1 MITQA
6 EILKYFEYKD
16 GNLYWKAMPYKR
28 NDLIG
33 TKAGTDIGDG
43 RSQITIN
50 KKHYKTHRLVYLMF
64 HGYMPK
70 EVDHIDNNPLNN
82 RIENLRPASRSEQCC
97 NTRLRKDSTSG
108 IKGVTW
114 DKVRN
119 KWIVSINKNKKT
131 VFRGRFD
138 NFELAQLVAIEAR
151 DKFHGDFAKWL

>member
-1 MITQA
+1 MITQEQA
-6 EILKYFEYKD
+6 LKFLEYKD
-16 GNLYWKAMPYKR
+16 GILYWKSMPYKR
-28 NDLIG
+28 NELIG
-33 TKAGTDIGDG
+33 TEAGTLDRD
-43 RSQITIN
+43 RRQITIN

-64 HGYMPK
+64 HGYMPE

-97 NTRLRKDSTSG
+97 NTKLRKDSTSG

-119 KWIVSINKNKKT
+119 KWIVSINKDKKT

-138 NFELAQLVAIEAR
+138 NIELAQLVAIEAR